1 MKNFQED
8 GNVINWTNGTGAA
21 VTAGTMVKVGSR
33 VGVCAVDI
41 ANGATG
47 AVALSGV
54 FNSIPKLSTD
64 VVAVGAVLYW
74 DDTNKRLTLTAT
86 SNTLAGFAY
95 AAAGNGV
102 TTVTVCINK

>member
-1 MKNFQED
+1 MKNYQQD
-8 GNVINWTNGTGAA
+8 GNAINWTNDTGAA
-21 VTAGTMVKVGSR
+21 VTAGTMVKIGSR

-41 ANGATG
+41 ANSASG

-54 FNSIPKLSTD
+54 FNSIPKITTD
-64 VVAVGAVLYW
+64 VVTVGADLYW
-74 DDTNKRLTLTAT
+74 DNTNKRLTLTAT
-86 SNTLAGFAY
+86 ANTLAGFAY